1 MVARPLAHAAAG
13 RRFTM
18 IAAVLVAVA
27 LAAGAEAALDVGVA
41 PYREAAQTG
50 QVGVVTGR
58 VYRESATPTGPPRR
72 LPGVVTV
79 TLLPRSQA
87 LLTSFERFKEDSR
100 GSSKAFVAAAPAM
113 RKAQDAYEREL
124 VQAGAPDLAP
134 RVAVGA
140 DGAFRI
146 PEVPAGAWLVVV
158 WQSTPVDVSG
168 PKARGRERQLYQL
181 EGRTTGFQAVTIWLR
196 EVTVERGET
205 ASVDLNDRN
214 EWFRGVIEEKQRD
227 TGR

>member
-1 MVARPLAHAAAG
+1 
-13 RRFTM
+13 M

-50 QVGVVTGR
+50 QVGVVAGR
-58 VYRESATPTGPPRR
+58 VYAESATPTGPPQR
-72 LPGVVTV
+72 LPGIVTV

-100 GSSKAFVAAAPAM
+100 GSSKAFVASAPAM

-158 WQSTPVDVSG
+158 WQSAPVDVSS
-168 PKARGRERQLYQL
+168 PKARGRERHLYQL
-181 EGRTTGFQAVTIWLR
+181 EGRVTGYQAVTIWLR
-196 EVTVERGET
+196 EVAVGRGET
-205 ASVDLNDRN
+205 ATVDLNDRN
-214 EWFRGVIEEKQRD
+214 EWFRGVIEEKGLN